1 MVLDSDGAVN
11 ELASKST
18 RQLAVG
24 DRILIETLG
33 GGGFG
38 PAEQRRCEDLANDL
52 VNARLSLESAREIYG
67 DGVVTA
73 ALDSSAGRAK

>member
-1 MVLDSDGAVN
+1 
-11 ELASKST
+11 
-18 RQLAVG
+18 
-24 DRILIETLG
+24 
-33 GGGFG
+33 
-38 PAEQRRCEDLANDL
+38 LANDL